1 MTVSKLLLQEGSQNN
16 DAGQYKAQVGEGL
29 LQENVVSTALLASIP
44 IAAIQPILTQNQ
56 QKNRKILSH
65 TV

>member
-29 LQENVVSTALLASIP
+29 LQENNVSAAILASISS
-44 IAAIQPILTQNQ
+44 AAIQAIFT
-56 QKNRKILSH
+56 
-65 TV
+65 